1 MITMAYVWL
10 IIAGIATLLF
20 FGLALVLAIRGIGEM
35 RELLENS
42 GPDEQV

>member
-20 FGLALVLAIRGIGEM
+20 FGLALVLAIRGVSEM
-35 RELLENS
+35 RDLLDDSKSDNK
-42 GPDEQV
+42 V